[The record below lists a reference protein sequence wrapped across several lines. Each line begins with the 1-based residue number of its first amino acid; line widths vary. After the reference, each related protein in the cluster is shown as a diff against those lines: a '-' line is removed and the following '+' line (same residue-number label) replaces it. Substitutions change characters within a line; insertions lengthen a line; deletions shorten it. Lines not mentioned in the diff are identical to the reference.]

1 MKGTISPV
9 QTALA
14 LLKKHKLAA
23 LDRETEL
30 QDQAR
35 ACHNEAADLERMEY
49 NLRQSQDVKWA
60 EKFLIDIGE
69 SPAPC
74 ARVPVVGINR
84 RR

>member
-1 MKGTISPV
+1 MKGTICPV

-14 LLKKHKLAA
+14 LLKKYKLAA

-35 ACHNEAADLERMEY
+35 ACHQEAADLERLEY
-49 NLRQSQDVKWA
+49 NLIQNRDVKWA

-69 SPAPC
+69 SPGP
-74 ARVPVVGINR
+74 RVPVVGVNKR
-84 RR
+84 R